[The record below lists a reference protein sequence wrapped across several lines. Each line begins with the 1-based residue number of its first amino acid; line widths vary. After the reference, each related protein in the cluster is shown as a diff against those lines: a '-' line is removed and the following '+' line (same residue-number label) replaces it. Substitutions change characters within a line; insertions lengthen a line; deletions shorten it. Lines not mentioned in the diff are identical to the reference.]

1 MTAKGQ
7 LICPK
12 CQNFGMNKYLYYESK
27 KNEDN
32 KKIYVFYYTEY
43 YGWKCWTVFNLCG
56 TKNAWYD
63 PLGCCL
69 GLCGEN
75 DINDEHSYMKC
86 IGVIPG
92 LFITFWFSFFYFPF
106 FYI

>member
-32 KKIYVFYYTEY
+32 KKIYVFYYTRILWMEMLD
-43 YGWKCWTVFNLCG
+43 CFQFMRN
-56 TKNAWYD
+56 
-63 PLGCCL
+63 
-69 GLCGEN
+69 
-75 DINDEHSYMKC
+75 
-86 IGVIPG
+86 
-92 LFITFWFSFFYFPF
+92 
-106 FYI
+106 

>member
-1 MTAKGQ
+1 
-7 LICPK
+7 
-12 CQNFGMNKYLYYESK
+12 MNQKRMKIIKKYMYF
-27 KNEDN
+27 
-32 KKIYVFYYTEY
+32 IIQEY